1 MFMRSKKKKMR
12 KSKRTSKM
20 QKFAREEMERYVKI
34 HKENEKELSYI
45 G

>member
-1 MFMRSKKKKMR
+1 MNSKKKKMK
-12 KSKRTSKM
+12 KSKKINKL
-20 QKFAREEMERYVKI
+20 QKFAKQEMERYVKI